1 MKVLTSNN
9 VAYFVVG
16 SAALTDSINEADA
29 TSAELL
35 WAYGGKPAA
44 VTVMATSSSLTV
56 EFFDLNSDV
65 QFSYTIERN
74 DTKEDTDIIEDTD
87 EESGFSNVGF
97 FKVAVASLLFLGI
110 GFLVLGIH
118 RMFKKKASNGLV
130 QIPKTS
136 GTKLRSFS
144 TASLIVNHAGG
155 GVLYKSI
162 SCRQEG
168 NFTSPEGTKLRS
180 NTVAFPIQYPI
191 SKIQ

>member
-16 SAALTDSINEADA
+16 SAALTDNINEAADA

-74 DTKEDTDIIEDTD
+74 

-191 SKIQ
+191 PKIQ